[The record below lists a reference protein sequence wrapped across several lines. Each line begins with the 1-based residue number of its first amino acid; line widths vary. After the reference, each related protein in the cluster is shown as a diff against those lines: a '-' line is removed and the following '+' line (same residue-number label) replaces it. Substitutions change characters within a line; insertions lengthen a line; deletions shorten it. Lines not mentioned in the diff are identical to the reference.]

1 MQKWELSDYQWE
13 QIKDFFPPK
22 TSKCGRARRDPREL
36 LNAIIWVLRTGSPW
50 CALPEKYG
58 SWHTVYNNFRK
69 WSQEGVIEKIFHYFC
84 SNSKEYSQIQIDS
97 TYVKAHHH
105 SAGAKKRGL
114 GQGIGKSRGG
124 YTSKIHAAT
133 DENGKAMCILI
144 TSGNVYDSTQ
154 AENLLHDTI
163 HKKAYVV
170 GDKAFDSEQ
179 LLNYIEEKGAISVIP
194 PRKNRKEQR
203 KYDKVIYKNR
213 NQIERFF
220 NRLKQFR
227 RIATRYDKLLLSFLS
242 LVQLAVVFITIPKF
256 SSIV

>member
-1 MQKWELSDYQWE
+1 
-13 QIKDFFPPK
+13 
-22 TSKCGRARRDPREL
+22 
-36 LNAIIWVLRTGSPW
+36 
-50 CALPEKYG
+50 
-58 SWHTVYNNFRK
+58 
-69 WSQEGVIEKIFHYFC
+69 
-84 SNSKEYSQIQIDS
+84 
-97 TYVKAHHH
+97 
-105 SAGAKKRGL
+105 
-114 GQGIGKSRGG
+114 
-124 YTSKIHAAT
+124 
-133 DENGKAMCILI
+133 MCILI